1 MNNFNLVPTQVK
13 KELKR
18 KVNRKNEINMVG
30 KTSMLYSS
38 KLLTYICIEE
48 EVGALS
54 IGLGPNLARD
64 AVINAVELA
73 SYDQM
78 KQTILKIS
86 DFTRNVFTHLLSG
99 LGAGSFCCIY

>member
-38 KLLTYICIEE
+38 KLLTCICIEE

-78 KQTILKIS
+78 KQVLQHWDLLK
-86 DFTRNVFTHLLSG
+86 
-99 LGAGSFCCIY
+99 YW